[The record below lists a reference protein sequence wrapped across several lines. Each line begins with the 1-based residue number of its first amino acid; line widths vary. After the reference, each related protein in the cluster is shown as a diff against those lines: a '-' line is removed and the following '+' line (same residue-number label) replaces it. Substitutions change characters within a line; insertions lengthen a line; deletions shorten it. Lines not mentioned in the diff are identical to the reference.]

1 MGSGIFFPICAIPFS
16 ILINILFFK
25 KGHIDNYETRIY
37 KALIISNLVGLI
49 LELLCT
55 VGSLIYSN
63 YHIVSDFIYK
73 SYTVTAISLVISSS
87 FMICSISSHLPPASP
102 QPIRGICTLALWSI
116 ANRATSFKHCR
127 TAS

>member
-37 KALIISNLVGLI
+37 KALIISNFIGLI

-73 SYTVTAISLVISSS
+73 SYLLYLLSWTGLFTYYVYKISTDKEI
-87 FMICSISSHLPPASP
+87 
-102 QPIRGICTLALWSI
+102 
-116 ANRATSFKHCR
+116 K
-127 TAS
+127 